1 VNQELFKGFYI
12 GLIAM
17 GVIAVTA
24 FMIFRQYRKS
34 NDNTEIEATTIQ
46 KSVEK
51 ISKLMVIEGYF
62 SEVYS
67 YQEKT
72 KVFFNLIPQEKKAL
86 IILNAKAQV
95 GYDLKKVEIFIDKV
109 NKEVVIKSIP
119 KEEINI
125 SPDLKFYD
133 IQTSTFTSFN
143 KDDLNKVQQD
153 AHDRIIEQIEKS
165 DIKIQAR
172 QRLIENLESISSL
185 SHAIGWKMVDNT
197 HILKE
202 SKYPTTQPNI
212 FIK

>member
-1 VNQELFKGFYI
+1 MNTELFKGFYI
-12 GLIAM
+12 GLLVMGAIAL
-17 GVIAVTA
+17 TA
-24 FMIFRQYRKS
+24 YLIFKQVNKS
-34 NDNTEIEATTIQ
+34 GDTTEIEATTIQ

-95 GYDLKKVEIFIDKV
+95 GYDLKKVEIFIDK
-109 NKEVVIKSIP
+109 NTKEVVIKSIP

-133 IQTSTFTSFN
+133 IQTSTFTSFS
-143 KDDLNKVQQD
+143 KDDLNKVQTD
-153 AHDRIIEQIEKS
+153 AHDRIVEQIEKS
-165 DIKIQAR
+165 DIKLQAR
-172 QRLIENLESISSL
+172 QRLMENLQSIASISN
-185 SHAIGWKMVDNT
+185 AIGWKLVDKTNT
-197 HILKE
+197 IKE
-202 SKYPTTQPNI
+202 LDIEVNQKSIVNP
-212 FIK
+212 